1 MASLARQIQS
11 PDNCAADLQNQNP
24 TVMQAYTGLVAYP
37 SLYHAGCLLNDDTGG
52 YCKYHITRT
61 LHEHVLTIITGFSDA
76 VTNATSPTDS
86 YVYYLPL
93 GVSLPGTTSPSCS
106 SCLRNTMSVFASAAT
121 NRSQPVSKVY
131 TTAAAMIDLTCG
143 TLFVNSSI
151 PINPS
156 TGTASL
162 VSKGLGGLGSVAL
175 LLALFAVVI

>member
-1 MASLARQIQS
+1 
-11 PDNCAADLQNQNP
+11 
-24 TVMQAYTGLVAYP
+24 
-37 SLYHAGCLLNDDTGG
+37 
-52 YCKYHITRT
+52 
-61 LHEHVLTIITGFSDA
+61 
-76 VTNATSPTDS
+76 
-86 YVYYLPL
+86 
-93 GVSLPGTTSPSCS
+93 
-106 SCLRNTMSVFASAAT
+106 MSVFASAAT